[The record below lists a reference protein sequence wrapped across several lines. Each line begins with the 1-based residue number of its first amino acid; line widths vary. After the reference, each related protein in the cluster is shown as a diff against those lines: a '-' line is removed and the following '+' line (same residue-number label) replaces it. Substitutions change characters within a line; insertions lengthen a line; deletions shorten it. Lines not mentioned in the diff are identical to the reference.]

1 MQRWNVLAGW
11 IYSGINDRPINLS
24 YAHDSPLPSAFF
36 ILRRLGSPNT
46 MPLGFF
52 MPPSTEVMIP
62 FGPIEKDWLART
74 ADSISPAR
82 YHAATKSGLLA
93 R

>member
-1 MQRWNVLAGW
+1 MQRWNVFAGW

-24 YAHDSPLPSAFF
+24 YAHDSPLPSAFL
-36 ILRRLGSPNT
+36 ILRRLGKPNI

-52 MPPSTEVMIP
+52 MPNSIEVMMP
-62 FGPIEKDWLART
+62 FGPILNAWFARM
-74 ADSISPAR
+74 AESISPAR
-82 YHAATKSGLLA
+82 YHAATKSGLAA